1 MIRPALAAVLAA
13 AALALAGCGEDDA
26 DDAAPDETTPT
37 APATSEPPDYDGD
50 PDSAFCQR
58 SREAAERPVLDPF
71 EAGLEPQEVELRFR
85 ALAQRFDGFAELAPP
100 ELEDDLALLDQ
111 RFDELARLLDDAG
124 YDFARVAESGA
135 DISVFD
141 DPELGAVAD
150 RLSAYQA
157 QVCTPGG

>member
-1 MIRPALAAVLAA
+1 VIRPALAAVLAA
-13 AALALAGCGEDDA
+13 ALALAGCGDDDA

-37 APATSEPPDYDGD
+37 APATTEPLEFDGD
-50 PDSAFCQR
+50 PDSAFCRR

-100 ELEDDLALLDQ
+100 ELEDDLALLDE
-111 RFDELARLLDDAG
+111 RFDELARVLAEAD
-124 YDFARVAESGA
+124 YDFERVAASGV
-135 DISVFD
+135 DVSVFD

-157 QVCTPGG
+157 QVCAHGG

>member
-13 AALALAGCGEDDA
+13 ALALAGCGNDDGG
-26 DDAAPDETTPT
+26 DAAPDEPTAT
-37 APATSEPPDYDGD
+37 APATTEPLAFDGD

-58 SREAAERPVLDPF
+58 SREAADRPVLDPF
-71 EAGLEPQEVELRFR
+71 EAGIEPREVELRFR

-100 ELEDDLALLDQ
+100 ELADDLALLDE
-111 RFDELARLLDDAG
+111 RFDELARVLDDAD
-124 YDFARVAESGA
+124 YDFARVAESGV

-141 DPELGAVAD
+141 DPELGAIAD

-157 QVCTPGG
+157 QVCTLGG

>member
-1 MIRPALAAVLAA
+1 VIRPALAAVLAA
-13 AALALAGCGEDDA
+13 TLALAGCGDDDA

-37 APATSEPPDYDGD
+37 APATTEPLEFDGD
-50 PDSAFCQR
+50 PDSAFCRR

-85 ALAQRFDGFAELAPP
+85 ALTQRFDGFAELAPP
-100 ELEDDLALLDQ
+100 ELEDDLALLDE
-111 RFDELARLLDDAG
+111 RFDELARVLDEAD
-124 YDFARVAESGA
+124 YDFAQVAASGV
-135 DISVFD
+135 DLSVFD

-157 QVCTPGG
+157 QVCTLDG